1 MELGGRVRE
10 RERESSFTWGDSRA
24 GHVLT
29 PCDAASRFD
38 GAVSDGVERVCVEYD
53 FSVSGDF
60 KEG

>member
-1 MELGGRVRE
+1 MRE